1 MIKIKVFDGTNEQE
15 VKDIMRK
22 IQMIENVFES
32 LIINGMECFW
42 YPVEEK

>member
-1 MIKIKVFDGTNEQE
+1 MIKIKVFDGTTDQE

-32 LIINGMECFW
+32 LIMNE
-42 YPVEEK
+42 VE

>member
-1 MIKIKVFDGTNEQE
+1 MREIMIKIKVFDGTTEHE

-32 LIINGMECFW
+32 LIMNE
-42 YPVEEK
+42 VK